1 MSALSR
7 RVLWL
12 FAGVMA
18 LIVAELSWWITFHV
32 RTSHEQ
38 AHERLLF
45 YEIQEKLAADMII
58 MGTRGQTPSDAIA
71 QTILTQHFP
80 DLQWRA
86 GDFANA
92 ELAALYPH
100 MGPYVRED
108 VIATLEHRDA
118 AHVRMFVSEGG
129 FFMAMLLVGGALV
142 LRTMRHD
149 VRLIRQQANF
159 LAAVTH
165 ELKSPLASIRLYTET
180 MQLRDPPQATRTR
193 YLSAMHADVERLESL
208 VANLLAVARLEAGK
222 FVMHPEVL
230 DVVRETATIVKAL
243 EKELLDRFVPV
254 EMHLPRQSLMV
265 NFDALALQTVLRNLL
280 DNAAKYSGGAN
291 KPVQV
296 RVFAEGGQAV
306 VQVEDQGIGIAAS
319 EIGKIFRKFYRVG
332 DEMVR
337 QTEGSG
343 LGLYLVEQLVT
354 QSGGKVTAQSPGTGF
369 GTVLRVSLPL
379 NKSVQETT

>member
-7 RVLWL
+7 RVLWM

-38 AHERLLF
+38 ARERLLF

-58 MGTRGQTPSDAIA
+58 MSTHGHADEAIA
-71 QTILTQHFP
+71 KTILTQHFP
-80 DLQWRA
+80 ELEWRR
-86 GDFANA
+86 GEFSNPQ
-92 ELAALYPH
+92 LGVLYPH

-108 VIATLEHRDA
+108 VIATLENRDA
-118 AHVRMFVSEGG
+118 AHVRMFISEGG

-149 VRLIRQQANF
+149 VRLMRQQANF

-193 YLSAMHADVERLESL
+193 YLSAIHADVERLEGL

-222 FVMHPEVL
+222 FVMYPEAL
-230 DVVRETATIVKAL
+230 DLVRETATIVKAV
-243 EKELLDRFVPV
+243 EKELIDRFVPV
-254 EMHLPRQSLMV
+254 SMHLPRESLMV
-265 NFDALALQTVLRNLL
+265 HFDALALQTVMRNLL

-291 KPVQV
+291 KPVEV
-296 RVFAEGGQAV
+296 RVFAEGGKAV
-306 VQVEDQGIGIAAS
+306 VEVKDQGIGIAAS

-354 QSGGKVTAQSPGTGF
+354 QSGGTVIAQSPGTGF
-369 GTVLRVSLPL
+369 GTVMRVSLPL
-379 NKSVQETT
+379 IKSEQETA